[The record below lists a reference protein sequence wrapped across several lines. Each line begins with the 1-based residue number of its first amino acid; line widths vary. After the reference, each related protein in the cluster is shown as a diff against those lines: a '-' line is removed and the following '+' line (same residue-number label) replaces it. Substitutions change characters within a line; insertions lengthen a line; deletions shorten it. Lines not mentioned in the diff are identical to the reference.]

1 MLNIQKI
8 RYLFALITFLSMLL
22 GQKSI
27 QTSPI
32 TENNI
37 GIASGLFANYGTS
50 GIELDG
56 YLELQTKSGVFLESS
71 AITQPT
77 EQSTINTSIGIMN
90 EVSPDLFLVGGYSNY
105 LEISNST
112 LNEAFIG
119 YSSNSTTGVVFFR
132 PSFNLREISPNY
144 LGIINLNSFYP
155 KISFDLS
162 ITGIISEEMNELGYD
177 LFLNMTKTFDSGF
190 TFGSSIS
197 SERYEDV
204 EIRTFK
210 KQGNEKTF
218 NVPVIHQGRS
228 ISFFM
233 GWTF

>member
-8 RYLFALITFLSMLL
+8 RYLFILIMFLSMLL

-27 QTSPI
+27 STSPI
-32 TENNI
+32 VENNI
-37 GIASGLFANYGTS
+37 GIASGIFANYGTS
-50 GIELDG
+50 GVELDG
-56 YLELQTKSGVFLESS
+56 YFELQTKSGLFLESS

-119 YSSNSTTGVVFFR
+119 YSSNSTTGVVFFGL
-132 PSFNLREISPNY
+132 SSEISPNY

-162 ITGIISEEMNELGYD
+162 ITGTISEEMNKLGYD

-204 EIRTFK
+204 ELRTFK

-218 NVPVIHQGRS
+218 NVPVILQGGS

-233 GWTF
+233 GWAL

>member
-1 MLNIQKI
+1 MLNIQNI
-8 RYLFALITFLSMLL
+8 RYLFILTTFLSMLL
-22 GQKSI
+22 GQKLNS
-27 QTSPI
+27 TSPI
-32 TENNI
+32 VGNNI
-37 GIASGLFANYGTS
+37 GIASGIFANYGTS
-50 GIELDG
+50 GVELDG
-56 YLELQTKSGVFLESS
+56 YLELQTKSGLFLESS
-71 AITQPT
+71 AITQHT
-77 EQSTINTSIGIMN
+77 EQSTINTSIGMMN
-90 EVSPDLFLVGGYSNY
+90 EVSPDLFLLGGYSNY

-119 YSSNSTTGVVFFR
+119 YSSNSTTGVVFFGL
-132 PSFNLREISPNY
+132 SSEISPNY

-162 ITGIISEEMNELGYD
+162 ITGTISEEMNKLGYD

-210 KQGNEKTF
+210 KQGNEKTY
-218 NVPVIHQGRS
+218 NETVILQGGS

>member
-119 YSSNSTTGVVFFR
+119 YSSNSTTGVVFFGL
-132 PSFNLREISPNY
+132 SSEISPNY

-162 ITGIISEEMNELGYD
+162 ITGTISEEMNKLGYD

-210 KQGNEKTF
+210 KQGNEKTY
-218 NVPVIHQGRS
+218 NETVILQGGS

>member
-8 RYLFALITFLSMLL
+8 RYLFILITFLSMLL

-37 GIASGLFANYGTS
+37 GIASGIYANYGTS

-56 YLELQTKSGVFLESS
+56 YLELQTKSGLFLESS
-71 AITQPT
+71 VITQST

-90 EVSPDLFLVGGYSNY
+90 EVSLDLFLVGGYSNY

-119 YSSNSTTGVVFFR
+119 YSSNSTTGVVFFGL
-132 PSFNLREISPNY
+132 SSEISPNY
-144 LGIINLNSFYP
+144 LGIINLNSFFP

-162 ITGIISEEMNELGYD
+162 ITGTISEEMNKLGYD

-218 NVPVIHQGRS
+218 NETVILQGGL

>member
-8 RYLFALITFLSMLL
+8 RYLFILIIFLSILL

-27 QTSPI
+27 QTIPI
-32 TENNI
+32 AENNI

-50 GIELDG
+50 GIEFDG
-56 YLELQTKSGVFLESS
+56 YLELQTKSGLFLESS

-119 YSSNSTTGVVFFR
+119 YSSNSTTGVVFFGL
-132 PSFNLREISPNY
+132 SSEISPNY
-144 LGIINLNSFYP
+144 LGIINLNSFFP

-162 ITGIISEEMNELGYD
+162 ITGIISEEMKEYGYD
-177 LFLNMTKTFDSGF
+177 FFLNMTKTFDSGF

-197 SERYEDV
+197 SERYEGV
-204 EIRTFK
+204 EERTFK
-210 KQGNEKTF
+210 KQGNEKTY
-218 NVPVIHQGRS
+218 NAPAILQGES
-228 ISFFM
+228 ISFFI
-233 GWTF
+233 GWAF

>member
-8 RYLFALITFLSMLL
+8 RYLFILITFLSMLL

-27 QTSPI
+27 QTTPI
-32 TENNI
+32 AENNI
-37 GIASGLFANYGTS
+37 GIASGLFVNYGTS

-56 YLELQTKSGVFLESS
+56 YFELQTKSGLFLESS
-71 AITQPT
+71 AITQIT

-119 YSSNSTTGVVFFR
+119 YSSNSTTGVVFFGL
-132 PSFNLREISPNY
+132 SSEISPNY

-162 ITGIISEEMNELGYD
+162 ITGTISEEMNKLGYD

-218 NVPVIHQGRS
+218 NVPVILQGRS

>member
-8 RYLFALITFLSMLL
+8 RYLFILITFLSMLL

-27 QTSPI
+27 QTTPI

-50 GIELDG
+50 GIEIDG
-56 YLELQTKSGVFLESS
+56 YIELQTKSGLFLESS
-71 AITQPT
+71 AITPPT
-77 EQSTINTSIGIMN
+77 GQSTINTSIGIMD

-105 LEISNST
+105 LEVSNST

-119 YSSNSTTGVVFFR
+119 YSDLLTTGVVFFGL
-132 PSFNLREISPNY
+132 SSEISPNY
-144 LGIINLNSFYP
+144 LGIINLNSFFP

-162 ITGIISEEMNELGYD
+162 ITGTISEEMNELGYD

-197 SERYEDV
+197 NERYEDV

-218 NVPVIHQGRS
+218 NVPVILQGGS

>member
-8 RYLFALITFLSMLL
+8 RYLFILITFLSMLL

-32 TENNI
+32 AENNI

-50 GIELDG
+50 GIEMDG
-56 YLELQTKSGVFLESS
+56 YVELQTKSGLFLESS
-71 AITQPT
+71 AITQLT
-77 EQSTINTSIGIMN
+77 EQSTINTSIGMMN
-90 EVSPDLFLVGGYSNY
+90 KLSPDLFLIGGYSNY

-112 LNEAFIG
+112 LNEVFIG
-119 YSSNSTTGVVFFR
+119 YSSNSTTGIVFLGL
-132 PSFNLREISPNY
+132 SSEIAPNY
-144 LGIINLNSFYP
+144 LGIINLNSFFP

-162 ITGIISEEMNELGYD
+162 ITGTISEEMNELGYD
-177 LFLNMTKTFDSGF
+177 FFLNMTKTLDSGF

-204 EIRTFK
+204 EEQIFK

-218 NVPVIHQGRS
+218 NVPVIIQGGS
-228 ISFFM
+228 ITLFI
-233 GWTF
+233 GWAF

>member
-8 RYLFALITFLSMLL
+8 RYLFILIMLLSMLL

-50 GIELDG
+50 GIEIDG
-56 YLELQTKSGVFLESS
+56 YIELQTKSGLFLESS

-77 EQSTINTSIGIMN
+77 EQSTINSSIGIMN

-105 LEISNST
+105 LDISNST

-119 YSSNSTTGVVFFR
+119 YSSNSITGAVFFGLG
-132 PSFNLREISPNY
+132 SEISPNY

-162 ITGIISEEMNELGYD
+162 ITCTISEEMNKLGYD

-190 TFGSSIS
+190 TFGSSTS
-197 SERYEDV
+197 SERYED
-204 EIRTFK
+204 EEMRTFK
-210 KQGNEKTF
+210 KQGNEITY
-218 NVPVIHQGRS
+218 NVPVISQGSS
-228 ISFFM
+228 ILFFI
-233 GWTF
+233 GWIF

>member
-8 RYLFALITFLSMLL
+8 RYLFILITFLSMLL

-27 QTSPI
+27 STSSI
-32 TENNI
+32 AENNI
-37 GIASGLFANYGTS
+37 GIASGLFVNYGTS

-56 YLELQTKSGVFLESS
+56 YFELQTKSGLFLESS
-71 AITQPT
+71 AITQIT
-77 EQSTINTSIGIMN
+77 EQSTINTSIGMMN
-90 EVSPDLFLVGGYSNY
+90 KISPDLFLIGGYSNY

-119 YSSNSTTGVVFFR
+119 YSDLLTTGVVFFR
-132 PSFNLREISPNY
+132 LSSEMSPNY
-144 LGIINLNSFYP
+144 LGIINLNSFFP

-162 ITGIISEEMNELGYD
+162 ITGTISEEMNKLGYD

-204 EIRTFK
+204 KIRTFK
-210 KQGNEKTF
+210 KQGNEKIF
-218 NVPVIHQGRS
+218 NVPVILQGRS

>member
-8 RYLFALITFLSMLL
+8 RYLFILIMLLSMLL

-50 GIELDG
+50 GIEIDG
-56 YLELQTKSGVFLESS
+56 YIELQTKSGLFLESS

-77 EQSTINTSIGIMN
+77 EQSTINSSIGIMN

-105 LEISNST
+105 LDISNST

-119 YSSNSTTGVVFFR
+119 YSSNSTTGVVFLGL
-132 PSFNLREISPNY
+132 SSEISPNY

-162 ITGIISEEMNELGYD
+162 ITCTISEEMNKLGYD

-190 TFGSSIS
+190 TFGSSTS
-197 SERYEDV
+197 SERYED
-204 EIRTFK
+204 EEMRTFK
-210 KQGNEKTF
+210 KQGNEITY
-218 NVPVIHQGRS
+218 NVPVISQGSS
-228 ISFFM
+228 ILFFI
-233 GWTF
+233 GWIF

>member
-8 RYLFALITFLSMLL
+8 RYLFILTTFLSMLL

-27 QTSPI
+27 STSPI
-32 TENNI
+32 MENNI
-37 GIASGLFANYGTS
+37 GIASGIFANYGTS

-56 YLELQTKSGVFLESS
+56 YLELQTKSGLFLESS
-71 AITQPT
+71 AITPLT

-119 YSSNSTTGVVFFR
+119 YSDLLTTGVVFFGL
-132 PSFNLREISPNY
+132 SSEISPNY
-144 LGIINLNSFYP
+144 LGIINLNSFFP

-162 ITGIISEEMNELGYD
+162 ITGTISEEMNELGSD

-204 EIRTFK
+204 EIRTIK

-218 NVPVIHQGRS
+218 NEPVILQGGS

-233 GWTF
+233 GWAF

>member
-8 RYLFALITFLSMLL
+8 RYLFILITFLSMLL

-27 QTSPI
+27 QTTPI

-37 GIASGLFANYGTS
+37 GIASGLFVNYGTS

-56 YLELQTKSGVFLESS
+56 YFELQTKSGLFLESS
-71 AITQPT
+71 AITQIT

-119 YSSNSTTGVVFFR
+119 YSSNSTTGVVFFGL
-132 PSFNLREISPNY
+132 SSEISPNY

-162 ITGIISEEMNELGYD
+162 ITGTISEEMNKLGYD

-204 EIRTFK
+204 ELRTFK

-218 NVPVIHQGRS
+218 NVPVILQGGS

-233 GWTF
+233 GWAL

>member
-8 RYLFALITFLSMLL
+8 RYLFILITFLSMLL

-27 QTSPI
+27 QTTPI

-37 GIASGLFANYGTS
+37 GIATGLFVNYGTS

-56 YLELQTKSGVFLESS
+56 YFELQTKSGLFLESS
-71 AITQPT
+71 AITQIT

-119 YSSNSTTGVVFFR
+119 YSSNSTTGVVFFGL
-132 PSFNLREISPNY
+132 SSEISPNY
-144 LGIINLNSFYP
+144 LGIINLNSFFP

-162 ITGIISEEMNELGYD
+162 ITGIISEEMNEYGYD

-204 EIRTFK
+204 ELRTFK

-218 NVPVIHQGRS
+218 NVPVILQGGS

-233 GWTF
+233 GWAL